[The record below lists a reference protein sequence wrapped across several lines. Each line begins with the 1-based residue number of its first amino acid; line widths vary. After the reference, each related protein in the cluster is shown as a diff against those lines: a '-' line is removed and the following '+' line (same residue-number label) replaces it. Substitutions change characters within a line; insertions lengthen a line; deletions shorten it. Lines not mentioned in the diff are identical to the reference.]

1 MAGGGVATSERKERD
16 QNIQLVPVISYFTS
30 TLVRLKWSALQ
41 DLSNS
46 FNISLNFVCLCVY
59 LSFI

>member
-30 TLVRLKWSALQ
+30 TLVRLKMVCFT
-41 DLSNS
+41 SNS